1 MALPP
6 FAVIADAHILD
17 APSIQCQHLELALA
31 QAAAKGA
38 EFVIL
43 AGDLVRAGRRPAF
56 EALESVLERSP
67 VEWLPICGNRD
78 LYGESTQPYRSR
90 FGHQQQ
96 VLFRGGYRL
105 VLLDGHAPGLGPAQ
119 TRWLNAA
126 LRDTSPHP
134 HTIVFGH
141 HYLSL
146 FPERE
151 RNAFLSLCRRYG
163 VRHYVSAHRH
173 LNRRVQHPAL
183 TEYVV
188 GAIDPDKSV
197 AGPPCFLLAH
207 LGGHELHT
215 ATEHVTIPPEAVR
228 RFLLDQLGAAPARW
242 GCASQIRDLCSRTR
256 LKWYQLRVFEGVGER
271 SLRAQAEVAR
281 GCGMRIVGHLP
292 TPAIAPDGT
301 LSNSETM
308 ATAIGFCIEHGTE
321 VVVLHPPKLDAAL
334 LADHH
339 GRLRT
344 GSPAVEGMVDH
355 FTAMVARMEA
365 AGITV
370 AVENNSS
377 KTSTTRFGSLPA
389 HIVALNNLLAVRGLH
404 PGFCFDIGHAKASV
418 ANAQIAEWMGALGH
432 SLAALHL
439 HTGNPH
445 TRITHSPIE
454 ELYGRT
460 QWYGVAAWLA
470 LLQVE
475 VPCLLEVRTP
485 EDALRSARMLRR
497 LVEER

>member
-1 MALPP
+1 
-6 FAVIADAHILD
+6 
-17 APSIQCQHLELALA
+17 
-31 QAAAKGA
+31 
-38 EFVIL
+38 
-43 AGDLVRAGRRPAF
+43 
-56 EALESVLERSP
+56 
-67 VEWLPICGNRD
+67 
-78 LYGESTQPYRSR
+78 
-90 FGHQQQ
+90 
-96 VLFRGGYRL
+96 
-105 VLLDGHAPGLGPAQ
+105 
-119 TRWLNAA
+119 
-126 LRDTSPHP
+126 
-134 HTIVFGH
+134 
-141 HYLSL
+141 
-146 FPERE
+146 
-151 RNAFLSLCRRYG
+151 
-163 VRHYVSAHRH
+163 
-173 LNRRVQHPAL
+173 
-183 TEYVV
+183 
-188 GAIDPDKSV
+188 
-197 AGPPCFLLAH
+197 
-207 LGGHELHT
+207 
-215 ATEHVTIPPEAVR
+215 
-228 RFLLDQLGAAPARW
+228 
-242 GCASQIRDLCSRTR
+242 
-256 LKWYQLRVFEGVGER
+256 
-271 SLRAQAEVAR
+271 
-281 GCGMRIVGHLP
+281 MRIVGHLP

-301 LSNSETM
+301 LSNSEAM
-308 ATAIGFCIEHGTE
+308 AAAIGFCIEHGTE

-334 LADHH
+334 LTDHH

-344 GSPAVEGMVDH
+344 GSPAVERMVDH

-377 KTSTTRFGSLPA
+377 KSSTTRFGSLPA